1 MQVSLDDVVAILKN
15 RFSEKLVE
23 AEYTIAVQE
32 ALINELNKEIDNLKS
47 KQTEVDILE
56 ESDIELN

>member
-1 MQVSLDDVVAILKN
+1 MQVSLDDVIAILKN
-15 RFSEKLVE
+15 RFSEKLAE

-32 ALINELNKEIDNLKS
+32 ALINELNKEIENLKS

>member
-15 RFSEKLVE
+15 RFSEKLAE
-23 AEYTIAVQE
+23 TEYTIAVQE
-32 ALINELNKEIDNLKS
+32 VLINELNKEIDNLKS